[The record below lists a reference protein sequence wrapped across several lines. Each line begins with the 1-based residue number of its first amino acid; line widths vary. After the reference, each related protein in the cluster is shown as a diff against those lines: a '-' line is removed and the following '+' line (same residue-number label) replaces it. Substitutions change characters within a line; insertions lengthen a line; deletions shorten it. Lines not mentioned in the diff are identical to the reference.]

1 MPSTGFTS
9 QKLTSLQATTANKA
23 DKTHAFEL
31 PNRITSV
38 HRYWNLALKL
48 GNNLFKLVWETDK
61 KIPVLA
67 YKNMT
72 ILINWTY
79 LTFRISKN
87 IDCP

>member
-9 QKLTSLQATTANKA
+9 QKLTSLQANTANKA
-23 DKTHAFEL
+23 DKTPDFEL
-31 PNRITSV
+31 PKRKTSV
-38 HRYWNLALKL
+38 QRYWNLALKL
-48 GNNLFKLVWETDK
+48 GNNLFKLVLETDK
-61 KIPVLA
+61 IKPVLA

-79 LTFRISKN
+79 LTFRFSKN